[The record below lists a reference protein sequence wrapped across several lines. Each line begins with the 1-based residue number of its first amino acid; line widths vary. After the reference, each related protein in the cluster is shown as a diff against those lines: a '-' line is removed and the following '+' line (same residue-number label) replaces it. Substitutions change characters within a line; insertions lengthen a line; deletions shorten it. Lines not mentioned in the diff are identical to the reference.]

1 MAELN
6 AILDVMKF
14 WPLQLGVR
22 RPEPLSHKDCLFEIK
37 YDGFRAIAQVE
48 QVRCKLVSGNGNEF
62 KSFLPLSE
70 SIGTER
76 KRSVIL
82 DGEIVCLD
90 ADGKCLFYDLPFRKG
105 QPRFVAFDLP
115 HCDGQDLTYSPL
127 VERKHRFRA
136 ILPKDSQ
143 SVLYCDHMEA
153 TGEELFALAV
163 QGRSRSQ
170 SREAQVRTLSSRL
183 GAVVQDPQPEVFA
196 VGGLGE
202 VLRTRARGRF

>member
-14 WPLQLGVR
+14 WPLQLAVR
-22 RPEPLSHKDCLFEIK
+22 RSEPFSHKDWLFEIK

-48 QVRCKLVSGNGNEF
+48 QVRCKLVSRNGNEF

-70 SIGTER
+70 SIGTEL

-127 VERKHRFRA
+127 VERKHRLRA
-136 ILPKDSQ
+136 ILPRTARISAEIKVRKGGESSAFANQDG
-143 SVLYCDHMEA
+143 CD
-153 TGEELFALAV
+153 LANRTPAHLPGS
-163 QGRSRSQ
+163 GRRSK
-170 SREAQVRTLSSRL
+170 L
-183 GAVVQDPQPEVFA
+183 
-196 VGGLGE
+196 
-202 VLRTRARGRF
+202 TR